1 MKELKY
7 LNKYLYK
14 YRLKLVF
21 GILITIVAR
30 IFSLIAP
37 RLIGKSLDAVEGF
50 IRNKE
55 SISLESLEKKLLLYI
70 LVIVGTALISGFF
83 TFLMRQAIINVS
95 RFIEFDLKNEIFIQ
109 YQKLSQTFYKINRTG
124 DLMNRISE
132 DVGKVRM
139 YFGPAIMYGINII
152 TLFIIVITYMVSVAP
167 MLTFYTLIPLPML
180 SYLIF
185 KLNKAIHQK
194 STIVQE
200 MLSKLSSF
208 TQEMFS
214 GISVIKSYN
223 LSEKLQLKFNLISL
237 ESKNKNMD
245 LVKLQAWFFPLMLLL
260 IGASNLIV
268 IFIGGSQYMNDEIK
282 IGVLAEFIIYVNMLT
297 WPVTVVGWLTSII
310 QQAEASQKRINDFLK
325 EKSKII
331 DGIDNHKIKFNSME
345 FKNIKL
351 RYLDTNIEALKDIS
365 FKIKKGETIGIIGPV
380 GSGKTS
386 IFELMLRLY
395 DPTSGQILINDK
407 PISSFKLKNLRK
419 IMSYIPQ
426 NGFLF
431 SNTIS
436 ENIKFGKPYAKMSEV
451 IQASKD
457 AFIYNEIKKIDL
469 NFDTMLGERG
479 INLSGGQIQ
488 RISIARGLIK
498 DPDIILFDDCL
509 SSVDT
514 DTEENIL
521 NNLATKFNNKTKLV
535 ISHRISSVKT
545 ADRILVI
552 KDGIIIEQGKHDEL
566 VRLNKYYKKIFDK
579 QIGDKKN
586 NLLC

>member
-14 YRLKLVF
+14 YRSKLLF
-21 GILITIVAR
+21 GIFITIIAR

-37 RLIGKSLDAVEGF
+37 RLIGKSMNAVEDF
-50 IRNKE
+50 IKNKE
-55 SISLESLEKKLLLYI
+55 NLDIENLQKTLLIYISII
-70 LVIVGTALISGFF
+70 IGTAFISGFF

-95 RFIEFDLKNEIFIQ
+95 RFIEFDLKNEIFVQ
-109 YQKLSQTFYKINRTG
+109 YQKLSQTFYKVNRTG

-152 TLFIIVITYMVSVAP
+152 TLFIVVIAYMVSIAP
-167 MLTFYTLIPLPML
+167 KLTLYTLIPLPIL

-185 KLNKAIHQK
+185 KLNKAIHYR

-208 TQEMFS
+208 TQEMFT

-223 LSEKLQLKFNLISL
+223 LLEKIESKFDLISNQ
-237 ESKNKNMD
+237 SRNKNMN

-268 IFIGGSQYMNDEIK
+268 IYIGGIQYMRNEIK

-297 WPVTVVGWLTSII
+297 WPVTVVGWLTSIV
-310 QQAEASQKRINDFLK
+310 QQAEASQKRINKFLK
-325 EKSKII
+325 EKTEIK
-331 DGIDNHKIKFNSME
+331 DGINNQKIKFESLE
-345 FKNIKL
+345 FKNVELK
-351 RYLDTNIEALKDIS
+351 YSDTRIQALKNLS
-365 FKIKKGETIGIIGPV
+365 FKVNKGETIGIIGPV

-386 IFELMLRLY
+386 ILELIIRLY
-395 DPTSGQILINDK
+395 EPSGGRILINNK
-407 PISSFKLKNLRK
+407 SLSSFKLKNLREV
-419 IMSYIPQ
+419 ISYVPQ
-426 NGFLF
+426 NAFLF
-431 SNTIS
+431 SETIT
-436 ENIKFGKPYAKMSEV
+436 ENIKFGKPEAK
-451 IQASKD
+451 IR
-457 AFIYNEIKKIDL
+457 EIKEACKSASIYQEIKEL
-469 NFDTMLGERG
+469 NLSFDTMLGERG

-488 RISIARGLIK
+488 RISIARGLLK
-498 DPDIILFDDCL
+498 DPDMILLDDCL

-521 NNLATKFNNKTKLV
+521 NNLESKFDKKTKLIV
-535 ISHRISSVKT
+535 SHRVSSVKT
-545 ADRILVI
+545 ADKILVV
-552 KDGIIIEQGKHDEL
+552 KNGLIIEEGNHKEL
-566 VRLNKYYKKIFDK
+566 MKLNKYYKKLYDK
-579 QIGDKKN
+579 QIR
-586 NLLC
+586 

>member
-14 YRLKLVF
+14 YRSKLLF
-21 GILITIVAR
+21 GIFITIIAR

-37 RLIGKSLDAVEGF
+37 RLIGKSMNAVEDF
-50 IRNKE
+50 IKNKE
-55 SISLESLEKKLLLYI
+55 NLDIENLQKTLLIYISII
-70 LVIVGTALISGFF
+70 IGTAFISGFF

-95 RFIEFDLKNEIFIQ
+95 RFIEFDLKNEIFVQ
-109 YQKLSQTFYKINRTG
+109 YQKLSQTFYKVNRTG

-152 TLFIIVITYMVSVAP
+152 TLFIIVIAYMVSIAP
-167 MLTFYTLIPLPML
+167 KLTLYTLIPLPIL

-185 KLNKAIHQK
+185 KLNKAIHYR

-208 TQEMFS
+208 TQEMFT

-223 LSEKLQLKFNLISL
+223 LLEKIESKFDLISNQ
-237 ESKNKNMD
+237 SRNKNMN

-268 IFIGGSQYMNDEIK
+268 IYIGGIQYMRNEIK

-297 WPVTVVGWLTSII
+297 WPVTVVGWLTSIV
-310 QQAEASQKRINDFLK
+310 QQAEASQKRINKFLK
-325 EKSKII
+325 EKTEIK
-331 DGIDNHKIKFNSME
+331 DGINNQKIKFESLE
-345 FKNIKL
+345 FKNVELK
-351 RYLDTNIEALKDIS
+351 YSDTRIQALKNLS
-365 FKIKKGETIGIIGPV
+365 FKVNKGETIGIIGPV

-386 IFELMLRLY
+386 ILELIIRLY
-395 DPTSGQILINDK
+395 EPSGGRILINNK
-407 PISSFKLKNLRK
+407 SLSSFKLKNLREV
-419 IMSYIPQ
+419 ISYVPQ
-426 NGFLF
+426 NAFLF
-431 SNTIS
+431 SETIT
-436 ENIKFGKPYAKMSEV
+436 ENIKFGKPEAK
-451 IQASKD
+451 IR
-457 AFIYNEIKKIDL
+457 EIKEACKSASIYQEIKEL
-469 NFDTMLGERG
+469 NLSFDTMLGERG

-488 RISIARGLIK
+488 RISIARGLLK
-498 DPDIILFDDCL
+498 DPDMILLDDCL

-521 NNLATKFNNKTKLV
+521 NNLESKFDKKTKLIV
-535 ISHRISSVKT
+535 SHRVSSVKT
-545 ADRILVI
+545 ADKILVV
-552 KDGIIIEQGKHDEL
+552 KNGLIIEEGNHKEL
-566 VRLNKYYKKIFDK
+566 MKLNKYYKKLYDK
-579 QIGDKKN
+579 QIR
-586 NLLC
+586 